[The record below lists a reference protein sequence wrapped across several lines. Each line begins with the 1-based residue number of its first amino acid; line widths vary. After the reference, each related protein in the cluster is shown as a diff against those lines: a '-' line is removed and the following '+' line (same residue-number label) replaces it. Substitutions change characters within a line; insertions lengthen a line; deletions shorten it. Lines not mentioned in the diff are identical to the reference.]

1 MRRQFLEELATYK
14 LDEEELDVTGA
25 PTGRLSWDMA
35 EVLPEGH
42 TVYFRTN
49 DSAQAILN
57 DVILEARV
65 ELARMSAPLVAVA
78 LMDGLHQDQPDALEE
93 SYYDR
98 AYAVSDSGFPGVWQL
113 CLDAAEIGVDLYGK
127 AWQSGAREFVDDIQN
142 IMPLLFDGEELTKSF
157 ADHAKESWKKI
168 LIS

>member
-1 MRRQFLEELATYK
+1 
-14 LDEEELDVTGA
+14 
-25 PTGRLSWDMA
+25 
-35 EVLPEGH
+35 
-42 TVYFRTN
+42 
-49 DSAQAILN
+49 
-57 DVILEARV
+57 
-65 ELARMSAPLVAVA
+65 MSAPLVAVA